1 MIHNGF
7 SSEFLD
13 RVRAKND
20 IVDVVSKYVTLTR
33 RGLNFWACCPFHNEK
48 TPSFSVKQDGQ
59 FFKCFGCGESGNVFT
74 FIMKMENVDFPT
86 SVEILAKNAGLELPT
101 DTENEEMKKRKHER
115 DRVYAVLKATTEFYH
130 KNLLENP
137 ESEQAKYLKERGLS
151 REMIEKFQI
160 GASLNFDSL
169 PEHLRKLGF
178 TAKEMMSAGV
188 VGTGDDNRI
197 YDFYGKRLIFP
208 IFNSFG
214 DVVAYSGRSV
224 TPSPE
229 HTKYKNT
236 PQTIVFNKSEI
247 LFGYNFARDLKKEHM
262 LDTLVIVE
270 GHIDVIACHQVGITN
285 TIGCMGTALT
295 TLHAKKI
302 KQLVDNVILCL
313 DGDNAGSMATYKAID
328 VLKQVGLNI
337 RVVRLVGAKDPDE
350 FIKKFGKDNFL
361 EVLTNSINCVDFILT
376 DSAKKYNLENNSE
389 KNQYVQEALN
399 YISKFSTPAEQ
410 EIYLKEVQKLVKI
423 PIDALRKSM
432 QKSEV
437 KQNDETIE
445 NLSDTPSNNY
455 ILESKIMLLASI
467 LYKKIENFENFSGL
481 FASNDE
487 LSELYKFLV
496 QKKNANEDVTVSS
509 LFDNFDI
516 SKNSLIDRVINYVF
530 PETDVYNQLLSDTIK
545 RVNQLKIDD
554 ELKELKAKLSNV
566 KSNEE
571 LTETLKRMQ
580 ELTVIKNKEKMW
592 LQ

>member
-130 KNLLENP
+130 KNLIENP
-137 ESEQAKYLKERGLS
+137 NSEQAKYLKERGLS

-313 DGDNAGSMATYKAID
+313 DGDNAGNMATYKAID
-328 VLKQVGLNI
+328 VLKQVGLNV

-361 EVLTNSINCVDFILT
+361 EVLTNSIDCVDFILT

-410 EIYLKEVQKLVKI
+410 EIYLTEVQKLVKI

-437 KQNDETIE
+437 KETCETIE

-580 ELTVIKNKEKMW
+580 ELTVLKNKEKMW

>member
-1 MIHNGF
+1 MARGGF

-20 IVDVVSKYVTLTR
+20 IVDVVSKYLTLTR
-33 RGLNFWACCPFHNEK
+33 RGMNYWACCPFHNEK

-59 FFKCFGCGESGNVFT
+59 FFKCFGCGESGNIFNFV
-74 FIMKMENVDFPT
+74 MKMENVDFPT
-86 SVEILAKNAGLELPT
+86 AVEILAKNAGLELPT

-115 DRVYAVLKATTEFYH
+115 DRVYAILKATTEFYH
-130 KNLLENP
+130 KNLIENP
-137 ESEQAKYLKERGLS
+137 NSEQAKYLKQRGLNQ
-151 REMIEKFQI
+151 EMIKKFQI

-178 TAKEMMSAGV
+178 TPKEMMSAGV
-188 VGTGDDNRI
+188 VGVGEDNRI
-197 YDFYGKRLIFP
+197 YDFYGKRLVFP
-208 IFNSFG
+208 IFNGFG

-247 LFGYNFARDLKKEHM
+247 LFGYNFARELKRERM

-313 DGDNAGSMATYKAID
+313 DGDNAGNMATYKAID
-328 VLKQVGLNI
+328 VLKQVGLNV
-337 RVVRLVGAKDPDE
+337 RVVRLSGAKDPDE
-350 FIKKFGKDNFL
+350 FIKKYGKNNFL
-361 EVLTNSINCVDFILT
+361 EVLTNSIDCVDFVLT
-376 DSAKKYNLENNSE
+376 DSAKKYNLENNAE
-389 KNQYVQEALN
+389 KNQYIQEALN
-399 YISKFSTPAEQ
+399 YISNFSTPAEQ
-410 EIYLKEVQKLVKI
+410 EIYLSVVQKLVKI

-432 QKSEV
+432 QKT
-437 KQNDETIE
+437 ETKPAEEIEE
-445 NLSDTPSNNY
+445 NLTDTPSNNY

-467 LYKKIENFENFSGL
+467 LYKKLENFGDISGL
-481 FASNDE
+481 FNSNDE

-496 QKKNANEDVTVSS
+496 QKKNENEDVTVSS
-509 LFDNFDI
+509 LFDNFEI

-530 PETDVYNQLLSDTIK
+530 PKTDVYNQLLSDTIK
-545 RVNQLKIDD
+545 RVKLLNLNNELT
-554 ELKELKAKLSNV
+554 ELKSKLSKV
-566 KSNEE
+566 QSSEE

-580 ELTVIKNKEKMW
+580 ELTMLINKEKAW

>member
-130 KNLLENP
+130 KNLLENS
-137 ESEQAKYLKERGLS
+137 ENEQAKYLKERGLS

-313 DGDNAGSMATYKAID
+313 DGDNAGNMATYKAID
-328 VLKQVGLNI
+328 VLKQVGLNV

-361 EVLTNSINCVDFILT
+361 EVLTNSIDCVDFVLT

-437 KQNDETIE
+437 KETCETIE

-481 FASNDE
+481 FGSNDE

-580 ELTVIKNKEKMW
+580 ELTVLKNKEKMW

>member
-313 DGDNAGSMATYKAID
+313 DGDNAGNMATYKAID
-328 VLKQVGLNI
+328 VLKQVGLNV
-337 RVVRLVGAKDPDE
+337 RVVRLSGAKDPDE

-361 EVLTNSINCVDFILT
+361 EVLTNSIDCVDFILT

-389 KNQYVQEALN
+389 KNQYIQEALN

-410 EIYLKEVQKLVKI
+410 EIYLTEVQKLVKI

-437 KQNDETIE
+437 KETCETIE

-481 FASNDE
+481 FGSNDE
-487 LSELYKFLV
+487 LSEFYKFLV

-580 ELTVIKNKEKMW
+580 ELTVLKNKEKM
-592 LQ
+592 

>member
-137 ESEQAKYLKERGLS
+137 ESEQSKYLKERGLS

-160 GASLNFDSL
+160 GASLNFDLL

-313 DGDNAGSMATYKAID
+313 DGDNAGNMATYKAID
-328 VLKQVGLNI
+328 VLKQVGLNV
-337 RVVRLVGAKDPDE
+337 RVVRLSGAKDPDE

-361 EVLTNSINCVDFILT
+361 EVLTNSIDCVDFILT

-389 KNQYVQEALN
+389 KNQYIQEALN

-437 KQNDETIE
+437 KETCETIE

-481 FASNDE
+481 FGSNDE

-580 ELTVIKNKEKMW
+580 ELTVLKNKEKM
-592 LQ
+592 

>member
-130 KNLLENP
+130 KNLIENP
-137 ESEQAKYLKERGLS
+137 NSEQAKYLKERGLS

-313 DGDNAGSMATYKAID
+313 DGDNAGNMATYKAID
-328 VLKQVGLNI
+328 VLKQVGLNV

-361 EVLTNSINCVDFILT
+361 EVLTNSIDCVDFILT

-389 KNQYVQEALN
+389 KNQYTQEALN

-481 FASNDE
+481 FAGNDE

-580 ELTVIKNKEKMW
+580 ELTVLKNKEKMW

>member
-313 DGDNAGSMATYKAID
+313 DGDNAGNMATYKAID
-328 VLKQVGLNI
+328 VLKQVGLNV

-361 EVLTNSINCVDFILT
+361 EVLTNSIDCVDFVLT

-437 KQNDETIE
+437 KETCETIE

-481 FASNDE
+481 FGSNDE

-580 ELTVIKNKEKMW
+580 ELTVLKNKEKM
-592 LQ
+592 

>member
-101 DTENEEMKKRKHER
+101 DSENEEMKKRKHER

-328 VLKQVGLNI
+328 VLKQVGLNV
-337 RVVRLVGAKDPDE
+337 RVVRLSGAKDPDE

-361 EVLTNSINCVDFILT
+361 EVLTNSIDCVDFVLT

-389 KNQYVQEALN
+389 KNQYIQEALN

-437 KQNDETIE
+437 KETCETIE

-481 FASNDE
+481 FGSNDE

-580 ELTVIKNKEKMW
+580 ELTVLKNKEKM
-592 LQ
+592 

>member
-101 DTENEEMKKRKHER
+101 DTENEEMKKRKQER

-130 KNLLENP
+130 KNLIENP
-137 ESEQAKYLKERGLS
+137 NSEQAKYLKERGLS

-313 DGDNAGSMATYKAID
+313 DGDNAGNMATYKAID
-328 VLKQVGLNI
+328 VLKQVGLNV

-361 EVLTNSINCVDFILT
+361 EVLTNSIDCVDFVLT

-437 KQNDETIE
+437 KETCETIE

-481 FASNDE
+481 FGSNDE

-580 ELTVIKNKEKMW
+580 ELTVLKNKEKMW

>member
-115 DRVYAVLKATTEFYH
+115 DKVYAVLKATTEFYH

-137 ESEQAKYLKERGLS
+137 ESEQANYLKERGLS

-188 VGTGDDNRI
+188 VGAGNDNRI

-313 DGDNAGSMATYKAID
+313 DGDNAGNMATYKAID
-328 VLKQVGLNI
+328 VLKQVGLNV

-361 EVLTNSINCVDFILT
+361 EVLTNSIDCVDFILT

-389 KNQYVQEALN
+389 KNQYIQEALN

-437 KQNDETIE
+437 KETCETIE

-481 FASNDE
+481 FGSNDE

-545 RVNQLKIDD
+545 RVNQLRIDD

-571 LTETLKRMQ
+571 LTEILKRMQ
-580 ELTVIKNKEKMW
+580 ELTVLKNKEKMW

>member
-313 DGDNAGSMATYKAID
+313 DGDNAGNMATYKAID
-328 VLKQVGLNI
+328 VLKQVGLNV

-361 EVLTNSINCVDFILT
+361 EVLTNSIDCVDFILT

-389 KNQYVQEALN
+389 KNQYIQEALN

-437 KQNDETIE
+437 KETCETIE

-481 FASNDE
+481 FGSNDE

-580 ELTVIKNKEKMW
+580 ELTVLKNKEKMW

>member
-20 IVDVVSKYVTLTR
+20 IVDVVNKYVTLTR

-313 DGDNAGSMATYKAID
+313 DGDNAGNMATYKAID
-328 VLKQVGLNI
+328 VLKQVGLNV

-361 EVLTNSINCVDFILT
+361 EVLTNSIDCVDFVLT

-389 KNQYVQEALN
+389 KNQYIQEALN

-437 KQNDETIE
+437 KETCETIE

-481 FASNDE
+481 IGSNDE

-580 ELTVIKNKEKMW
+580 ELTVLKNKEKMW

>member
-1 MIHNGF
+1 MIHNRF

-13 RVRAKND
+13 RVRAKTD

-130 KNLLENP
+130 KNLIENP
-137 ESEQAKYLKERGLS
+137 NSEQAKYLKERGLS

-313 DGDNAGSMATYKAID
+313 DGDNAGNMATYKAID
-328 VLKQVGLNI
+328 VLKQVGLNV

-361 EVLTNSINCVDFILT
+361 EVLTNSIDCVDFILT

-389 KNQYVQEALN
+389 KNQYTQEALN

-437 KQNDETIE
+437 KETCETIE

-481 FASNDE
+481 FGSNDE

-580 ELTVIKNKEKMW
+580 ELTVLKNKEKMW

>member
-361 EVLTNSINCVDFILT
+361 EVLTNSIDCVDFILT

>member
-115 DRVYAVLKATTEFYH
+115 DKVYAVLKATTEFYH
-130 KNLLENP
+130 KNLIENP
-137 ESEQAKYLKERGLS
+137 NSEQAKYLKERGLS

-313 DGDNAGSMATYKAID
+313 DGDNAGNMATYKAID
-328 VLKQVGLNI
+328 VLKQVGLNV

-361 EVLTNSINCVDFILT
+361 EVLTNSIDCVDFVLT

-437 KQNDETIE
+437 KETCETIE

-481 FASNDE
+481 FGSNDE

-580 ELTVIKNKEKMW
+580 ELTVLKNKEKM
-592 LQ
+592 

>member
-115 DRVYAVLKATTEFYH
+115 DKVYAVLKATTEFYH

-137 ESEQAKYLKERGLS
+137 ESEQANYLKERGLS

-188 VGTGDDNRI
+188 VGAGNDNRI

-313 DGDNAGSMATYKAID
+313 DGDNAGNMATYKAID
-328 VLKQVGLNI
+328 VLKQVGLNV

-361 EVLTNSINCVDFILT
+361 EVLTNSIDCVDFILT

-389 KNQYVQEALN
+389 KNQYIQEALN

-437 KQNDETIE
+437 KETCETIE

-481 FASNDE
+481 FGSNDE

-545 RVNQLKIDD
+545 RVNQLRIDD

-571 LTETLKRMQ
+571 LTEILKRMQ
-580 ELTVIKNKEKMW
+580 ELTVLKNKEKM
-592 LQ
+592 

>member
-130 KNLLENP
+130 KNLIENP
-137 ESEQAKYLKERGLS
+137 NSEQAKYLKERGLS

-313 DGDNAGSMATYKAID
+313 DGDNAGNMATYKAID
-328 VLKQVGLNI
+328 VLKQVGLNV

-361 EVLTNSINCVDFILT
+361 EVLTNSIDCVDFVLT

-481 FASNDE
+481 FAGNDE

-496 QKKNANEDVTVSS
+496 QKKNANEDITVSS

-580 ELTVIKNKEKMW
+580 ELTVLKNKEKM
-592 LQ
+592 

>member
-313 DGDNAGSMATYKAID
+313 DGDNAGNMATYKAID
-328 VLKQVGLNI
+328 VLKQVGLNV
-337 RVVRLVGAKDPDE
+337 RVVRLVAAKDPDE

-361 EVLTNSINCVDFILT
+361 EVLTNSIDCVDFILT

-389 KNQYVQEALN
+389 KNQYTQEALN

-437 KQNDETIE
+437 KETCETIE

-481 FASNDE
+481 FGSNDE

-580 ELTVIKNKEKMW
+580 ELTVLKNKEKM
-592 LQ
+592 

>member
-313 DGDNAGSMATYKAID
+313 DGDNAGNMATYKAID
-328 VLKQVGLNI
+328 VLKQVGLNV

-361 EVLTNSINCVDFILT
+361 EVLTNSIDCVDFILT

-389 KNQYVQEALN
+389 KNQYTQEALN

-437 KQNDETIE
+437 KETCETIE

-481 FASNDE
+481 FGSNDE

-580 ELTVIKNKEKMW
+580 ELTVLKNKEKM
-592 LQ
+592 

>member
-1 MIHNGF
+1 M
-7 SSEFLD
+7 
-13 RVRAKND
+13 
-20 IVDVVSKYVTLTR
+20 
-33 RGLNFWACCPFHNEK
+33 
-48 TPSFSVKQDGQ
+48 
-59 FFKCFGCGESGNVFT
+59 
-74 FIMKMENVDFPT
+74 
-86 SVEILAKNAGLELPT
+86 
-101 DTENEEMKKRKHER
+101 
-115 DRVYAVLKATTEFYH
+115 
-130 KNLLENP
+130 
-137 ESEQAKYLKERGLS
+137 
-151 REMIEKFQI
+151 
-160 GASLNFDSL
+160 
-169 PEHLRKLGF
+169 
-178 TAKEMMSAGV
+178 
-188 VGTGDDNRI
+188 
-197 YDFYGKRLIFP
+197 
-208 IFNSFG
+208 
-214 DVVAYSGRSV
+214 
-224 TPSPE
+224 
-229 HTKYKNT
+229 
-236 PQTIVFNKSEI
+236 FNKSEI

-313 DGDNAGSMATYKAID
+313 DGDNAGNMATYKAID
-328 VLKQVGLNI
+328 VLKQVGLNV
-337 RVVRLVGAKDPDE
+337 RVVRLSGAKDPDE

-361 EVLTNSINCVDFILT
+361 EVLTNSIDCVDFILT

-389 KNQYVQEALN
+389 KNQYIQEALN

-410 EIYLKEVQKLVKI
+410 EIYLTEVQKLVKI

-437 KQNDETIE
+437 KETCETIE

-481 FASNDE
+481 FGSNDE

-580 ELTVIKNKEKMW
+580 ELTVLKNKEKM
-592 LQ
+592 

>member
-328 VLKQVGLNI
+328 VLKQVGLNV

-361 EVLTNSINCVDFILT
+361 EVLTNSIDCVDFILT

-410 EIYLKEVQKLVKI
+410 EIYLTEVQKLVKI

-437 KQNDETIE
+437 KETCETIE

-481 FASNDE
+481 FGSNDE

-496 QKKNANEDVTVSS
+496 QKKNANEDITVSS

-580 ELTVIKNKEKMW
+580 ELTVLKNKEKMW

>member
-115 DRVYAVLKATTEFYH
+115 DKVYAVLKATTEFYH

-313 DGDNAGSMATYKAID
+313 DGDNAGNMATYKAID
-328 VLKQVGLNI
+328 VLKQVGLNV

-361 EVLTNSINCVDFILT
+361 DVLTNSIDCVDFILT

-389 KNQYVQEALN
+389 KNQYIQEALN
-399 YISKFSTPAEQ
+399 CISKFSTPAEQ

-437 KQNDETIE
+437 KETCETIE

-481 FASNDE
+481 FGSNDE

-580 ELTVIKNKEKMW
+580 ELTVLKNKEKM
-592 LQ
+592 

>member
-137 ESEQAKYLKERGLS
+137 ESEQSKYLKERGLS

-302 KQLVDNVILCL
+302 KQLVDNIILCL
-313 DGDNAGSMATYKAID
+313 DGDNAGNMATYKAID
-328 VLKQVGLNI
+328 VLKQVGLNV

-361 EVLTNSINCVDFILT
+361 EVLTNSIDCVDFVLT

-437 KQNDETIE
+437 KETCETIE

-481 FASNDE
+481 FGSNDE

-580 ELTVIKNKEKMW
+580 ELTVLKNKEKM
-592 LQ
+592 

>member
-13 RVRAKND
+13 RVRSKND

-160 GASLNFDSL
+160 GASLNFDLL

-188 VGTGDDNRI
+188 VGAGNDNKI

-313 DGDNAGSMATYKAID
+313 DGDNAGNMATYKAID
-328 VLKQVGLNI
+328 VLKQVGLNV
-337 RVVRLVGAKDPDE
+337 RVVRLSGAKDPDE

-361 EVLTNSINCVDFILT
+361 EVLTNSIDCVDFVLT

-481 FASNDE
+481 FSSNDE

-530 PETDVYNQLLSDTIK
+530 PETDVYNRLLSDTIK

-571 LTETLKRMQ
+571 LTEILKRMQ
-580 ELTVIKNKEKMW
+580 ELTVLKNKEKM
-592 LQ
+592 

>member
-115 DRVYAVLKATTEFYH
+115 DKVYAVLKATTEFYH

-313 DGDNAGSMATYKAID
+313 DGDNAGNMATYKAID
-328 VLKQVGLNI
+328 VLKQVGLNV
-337 RVVRLVGAKDPDE
+337 RVVRLSGAKDPDE

-361 EVLTNSINCVDFILT
+361 EVLTNSIDCVDFILT

-389 KNQYVQEALN
+389 KNQYIQEALN

-410 EIYLKEVQKLVKI
+410 EIYLTEVQKLVKI

-437 KQNDETIE
+437 KETCETIE

-481 FASNDE
+481 FGSNDE

-580 ELTVIKNKEKMW
+580 ELTVLKNKEKM
-592 LQ
+592 

>member
-313 DGDNAGSMATYKAID
+313 DGDNAGNMATYKAID
-328 VLKQVGLNI
+328 VLKQVGLNV

-361 EVLTNSINCVDFILT
+361 EVLTNSIDCVDFILT

-389 KNQYVQEALN
+389 KNQYIQEALN

-410 EIYLKEVQKLVKI
+410 EIYLTEVQKLVKI
-423 PIDALRKSM
+423 PIDALRKTM

-437 KQNDETIE
+437 KETCETIE

-481 FASNDE
+481 FGSNDE

-580 ELTVIKNKEKMW
+580 ELTVLKNKEKM
-592 LQ
+592 

>member
-130 KNLLENP
+130 KNLIENP
-137 ESEQAKYLKERGLS
+137 NSEQAKYLKERGLS

-313 DGDNAGSMATYKAID
+313 DGDNAGNMATYKAID
-328 VLKQVGLNI
+328 VLKQVGLNV
-337 RVVRLVGAKDPDE
+337 RVVRLSGAKDPDE

-361 EVLTNSINCVDFILT
+361 EVLTNSIDCVDFILT

-437 KQNDETIE
+437 KETCETIE

-481 FASNDE
+481 FAGNDE

-580 ELTVIKNKEKMW
+580 ELTVLKNKEKMW
-592 LQ
+592 SQ

>member
-160 GASLNFDSL
+160 GASLNFDLL

-313 DGDNAGSMATYKAID
+313 DGDNAGNMATYKAID
-328 VLKQVGLNI
+328 VLKQVGLNV
-337 RVVRLVGAKDPDE
+337 RVVRLSGAKDPDE

-361 EVLTNSINCVDFILT
+361 EVLTNSIDCVDFILT

-389 KNQYVQEALN
+389 KNQYIQEALN

-410 EIYLKEVQKLVKI
+410 EIYLTEVQKLVKI

-437 KQNDETIE
+437 KETCETIE

-481 FASNDE
+481 FGSNDE
-487 LSELYKFLV
+487 LSEFYKFLV

-580 ELTVIKNKEKMW
+580 ELTVLKNKEKM
-592 LQ
+592 

>member
-101 DTENEEMKKRKHER
+101 DSENEEMKKRKHER

-328 VLKQVGLNI
+328 VLKQVGLNV
-337 RVVRLVGAKDPDE
+337 RVVRLSGAKDPDE

-361 EVLTNSINCVDFILT
+361 EVLTNSIDCVDFILT

-437 KQNDETIE
+437 KETCETIE

-481 FASNDE
+481 FGSNDE

-580 ELTVIKNKEKMW
+580 ELTVLKNKEKM
-592 LQ
+592 